1 MHIAQT
7 RLYYLVITLI
17 NKDFKKFDFILIYL
31 INFGNFQLE
40 NYLKTT
46 LYEENYKNV
55 FECISRSYQQK
66 ISIIYNF
73 SHFYLYNT

>member
-46 LYEENYKNV
+46 LYEENYENV

-73 SHFYLYNT
+73 SYLYLYNT